1 MYALNKGDYVHI
13 IEAKKEFHKDFGEQY
28 RVLRWEKPVPV
39 TRDSIIEFL
48 CLIKNI
54 GQVRANNIVKALG
67 NNALKKIIDEG
78 PEILKPIPAIG
89 KRAEQIYYSVLE
101 QFELQLLVQELS
113 PIGLTLKHITTAYKQ
128 LGADGARA
136 IKKDP
141 YILVEKNIASFI
153 KADAIA
159 INNGGRKDSPKR
171 ILASLR
177 EALSQAL
184 KLGHCYLPSDEL
196 VIKALKVLSYS
207 VNKEVVKSGLSNAI
221 NSSYLSAEGENIY
234 LPNCLYAEKE
244 IARLINRFN
253 RKINFPKKL
262 DPIIDQYE
270 RSTNIILAEKQRS
283 AIKAFFLSGIMVLT
297 GGPGTGKTE
306 TIKAISKIYETIYPD
321 HEIAQAA
328 PTGRASRRLSEITNK
343 EAKTI
348 HRLLNYQ
355 PGIGP
360 LFGPNKPLDCNAI
373 IIDEFSM
380 VDIFLAKDLL
390 RAISYGTR
398 ILIVGDKDQLPP
410 VGAGNVFKD
419 LLDSD
424 VPVVELT
431 KIFRQAQESQI
442 VSNAHLVNQ
451 GKPITRNS
459 DSTDFYY
466 LKTENNNQI
475 LRLTEKSV
483 LRLLEKGYDIDE
495 IQVLVPTRKDHVGV
509 NNLNDILQKATNPI
523 AEKEIKY
530 GKKLFRIN
538 DKIMQTEN
546 NYEKDV
552 FNGDI
557 GKIVDISP
565 LYDEGEK
572 VEDEA
577 LHVMFGDKLVIY
589 RSSELDQ
596 IELAYATTIHKSQGG
611 EYKAVIMVLGS
622 NHKNMATR
630 NLVYTGMTRAE
641 DFLCI
646 IGSARTLWKAIQN
659 NEVFKRYTSLSG
671 RIKNTS
677 EAVAQGL

>member
-1 MYALNKGDYVHI
+1 MV
-13 IEAKKEFHKDFGEQY
+13 Q
-28 RVLRWEKPVPV
+28 
-39 TRDSIIEFL
+39 
-48 CLIKNI
+48 
-54 GQVRANNIVKALG
+54 
-67 NNALKKIIDEG
+67 
-78 PEILKPIPAIG
+78 
-89 KRAEQIYYSVLE
+89 
-101 QFELQLLVQELS
+101 VQENR
-113 PIGLTLKHITTAYKQ
+113 
-128 LGADGARA
+128 D
-136 IKKDP
+136 
-141 YILVEKNIASFI
+141 
-153 KADAIA
+153 
-159 INNGGRKDSPKR
+159 
-171 ILASLR
+171 
-177 EALSQAL
+177 
-184 KLGHCYLPSDEL
+184 
-196 VIKALKVLSYS
+196 
-207 VNKEVVKSGLSNAI
+207 NK
-221 NSSYLSAEGENIY
+221 SYL
-234 LPNCLYAEKE
+234 
-244 IARLINRFN
+244 
-253 RKINFPKKL
+253 
-262 DPIIDQYE
+262 
-270 RSTNIILAEKQRS
+270 
-283 AIKAFFLSGIMVLT
+283 
-297 GGPGTGKTE
+297 
-306 TIKAISKIYETIYPD
+306 KIYETIYPD

-380 VDIFLAKDLL
+380 VDFLAKDLL